1 MRESKTA
8 IYQRNRAQSGD
19 ALALLRS
26 LRDSCSP
33 LAFFDPQHRSVLDK
47 LKFGNESARQRG
59 RAGLPAMSD
68 DYIDSVCLAIAH
80 ILMPAGYCM
89 RWVDTFGLCEGHHL
103 RIPRESLTPVDL
115 IAWDSLRMGMGKR
128 SRRRGD
134 YLMVLQKPPITAK
147 TWRDHGIPS
156 RWPEKVDRRIHAHVK
171 PINLIARLIAATTQA
186 GDLIVDP
193 CAGSFVVMHA
203 ARVLG
208 REFIG
213 CDLAYVPADMR
224 TAA

>member
-1 MRESKTA
+1 
-8 IYQRNRAQSGD
+8 
-19 ALALLRS
+19 
-26 LRDSCSP
+26 
-33 LAFFDPQHRSVLDK
+33 
-47 LKFGNESARQRG
+47 
-59 RAGLPAMSD
+59 MSD
-68 DYIDSVCLAIAH
+68 AYIDSVCLAIARV
-80 ILMPAGYCM
+80 LAPAGYCM

-103 RIPRESLTPVDL
+103 RIPRETLTPVDL
-115 IAWDSLRMGMGKR
+115 IAWDSLRIGMGKR

-134 YLMVLQKPPITAK
+134 YLLVLQKPPIIAK

-156 RWPEKVDRRIHAHVK
+156 RWPEKVDRKIHPHVK
-171 PINLIARLIAATTQA
+171 PINLIARLIAAVTQP

-213 CDLAYVPADMR
+213 CDLANTPADMR
-224 TAA
+224 VAA